1 MKTIGSEIMVKIVKN
16 KHAPPFRTAEFELEF
31 GKGICLASEL
41 IELGLKHKLIAKA
54 GGAYYRLN
62 GQSFHGRDAMK
73 IYLSGNEEAR
83 LELMAKLREVLG
95 QRDAGRKREREGESV
110 ITVGEEDTEEE
121 VLVYDVSDTTD
132 EEVVTAIEA

>member
-1 MKTIGSEIMVKIVKN
+1 MVKIVKN

-83 LELMAKLREVLG
+83 QELMAKLREVLG
-95 QRDAGRKREREGESV
+95 RTDEGRKREREGESV
-110 ITVGEEDTEEE
+110 ITVGEEDTEE